1 MNSQPT
7 NPLQLALARIN
18 LNPLLAAIPDQ
29 MSPVELA
36 KALRFRPITPENVK
50 PIDLKERIKLVGEYK
65 KIFIPT
71 AQNLAIARSLQQMLH
86 DGLAQRDP
94 HHAFA
99 KKFIYT
105 GGLNKGKELSK
116 LEWWPSFA
124 SGMVVDGITGTGKSQ
139 LLDRFLSLLPQVI
152 EHGDNPDC
160 GWTSLKQL
168 VWLKVH
174 MPSDGSRGGFLKGAF
189 LEVDKALGTDYA
201 QQYSSSQW
209 TVEKKLVVF
218 LHILSVHR
226 CGLLVIEEAQE
237 KNLSQSAFGREFIT
251 FFLRLLNWGIP
262 TVLMGNPL
270 AFSKLLE
277 FSQDVDR
284 FSEGGWFHLHPQMDP
299 QSEEWTEDWLPSL
312 WQPTLLDQAD
322 ADYVPISND
331 PIDQTLAGFVW
342 RRTAGVPRYVCRLR
356 REVQDYA
363 LRAGATRVT
372 AAMVDEVYRSS
383 EKMIVLHQ
391 RIEALVQRDWRALR
405 RFDDIPWDY
414 FRQLW
419 NQSSPEDHE
428 LDTQA
433 ARPSETK
440 SSPTKTRQSI
450 AARKPRATKA
460 KPTPS
465 ETLSPAEVQAKQF
478 QNAMAAKIAEAADAR
493 PPSSASS

>member
-36 KALRFRPITPENVK
+36 KALRFRPITPDNVK

-99 KKFIYT
+99 RKFIYT

-139 LLDRFLSLLPQVI
+139 LMDRFLSLLPQVI

-226 CGLLVIEEAQE
+226 CGLLVIG
-237 KNLSQSAFGREFIT
+237 K
-251 FFLRLLNWGIP
+251 
-262 TVLMGNPL
+262 
-270 AFSKLLE
+270 
-277 FSQDVDR
+277 
-284 FSEGGWFHLHPQMDP
+284 
-299 QSEEWTEDWLPSL
+299 
-312 WQPTLLDQAD
+312 
-322 ADYVPISND
+322 
-331 PIDQTLAGFVW
+331 
-342 RRTAGVPRYVCRLR
+342 
-356 REVQDYA
+356 
-363 LRAGATRVT
+363 
-372 AAMVDEVYRSS
+372 
-383 EKMIVLHQ
+383 
-391 RIEALVQRDWRALR
+391 
-405 RFDDIPWDY
+405 
-414 FRQLW
+414 
-419 NQSSPEDHE
+419 
-428 LDTQA
+428 
-433 ARPSETK
+433 RPV
-440 SSPTKTRQSI
+440 
-450 AARKPRATKA
+450 KA
-460 KPTPS
+460 S
-465 ETLSPAEVQAKQF
+465 
-478 QNAMAAKIAEAADAR
+478 
-493 PPSSASS
+493 